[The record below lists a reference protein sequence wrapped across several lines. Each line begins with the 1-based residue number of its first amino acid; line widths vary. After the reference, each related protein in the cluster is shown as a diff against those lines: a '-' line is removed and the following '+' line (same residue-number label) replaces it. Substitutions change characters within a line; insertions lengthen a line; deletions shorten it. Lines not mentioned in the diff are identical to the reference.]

1 MTEATTPIEAAFEV
15 QRQTIEHGQ
24 QLFEQTLDAQQ
35 RGAETILR
43 NVFAAQRSA
52 QQQGL
57 DVTRQLV
64 DAQADAFGSVVDEG
78 FQATVDQ
85 QLAEVSELQD
95 DALDQFE
102 AELLDAI
109 EDLTDQQREFVAQSV
124 RAVLQAHDEV
134 ERGTVEGVQQAQAA
148 TESVQ
153 ETAEGVTQ
161 DVQETAEGVT
171 QDVQETA
178 EGVTQDVQETAEG
191 VTQDVQDAA
200 EGVAR
205 DVQDAA
211 EEAPDATGQQT
222 VTTAEIAV
230 EQLEDI
236 DGLGSTYADR
246 LRDAGIVSP
255 THLVEANLE
264 TIVEAADVREDQAEQ
279 WIELARAA

>member
-64 DAQADAFGSVVDEG
+64 DAQADAFGSVVDEE

-102 AELLDAI
+102 AELLGAI

-124 RAVLQAHDEV
+124 RAVLEAHDEV
-134 ERGTVEGVQQAQAA
+134 EQGTVEGVQQAQAA

-153 ETAEGVTQ
+153 ETAEGV
-161 DVQETAEGVT
+161 AR
-171 QDVQETA
+171 
-178 EGVTQDVQETAEG
+178 
-191 VTQDVQDAA
+191 DVQDAA

-205 DVQDAA
+205 NVQDAA

-279 WIELARAA
+279 WIESARAA

>member
-64 DAQADAFGSVVDEG
+64 DAQADAFGSVVDEE

-102 AELLDAI
+102 AELLGAI

-124 RAVLQAHDEV
+124 RAVLEAHDEV
-134 ERGTVEGVQQAQAA
+134 EQGTVEGVQQAQAA

-153 ETAEGVTQ
+153 ET
-161 DVQETAEGVT
+161 
-171 QDVQETA
+171 
-178 EGVTQDVQETAEG
+178 
-191 VTQDVQDAA
+191 A

-279 WIELARAA
+279 WIESARAA

>member
-43 NVFAAQRSA
+43 NVFAAQQSA

-102 AELLDAI
+102 AELLGAI

-161 DVQETAEGVT
+161 DVQETAEGV
-171 QDVQETA
+171 
-178 EGVTQDVQETAEG
+178 
-191 VTQDVQDAA
+191 
-200 EGVAR
+200 AR

-255 THLVEANLE
+255 RHLVEANLE

-279 WIELARAA
+279 WIESARAA

>member
-102 AELLDAI
+102 AELLGAI

-124 RAVLQAHDEV
+124 RAVLEAHDEV

-148 TESVQ
+148 TES
-153 ETAEGVTQ
+153 
-161 DVQETAEGVT
+161 VQETAEGVT

-279 WIELARAA
+279 WIESARAA

>member
-102 AELLDAI
+102 AELLGAI

-124 RAVLQAHDEV
+124 RAILEAHDEV
-134 ERGTVEGVQQAQAA
+134 EQGTVEGVQQAQAA

-153 ETAEGVTQ
+153 ENAEGV
-161 DVQETAEGVT
+161 AR
-171 QDVQETA
+171 
-178 EGVTQDVQETAEG
+178 
-191 VTQDVQDAA
+191 DVQDAA

-205 DVQDAA
+205 NVQDAA

-279 WIELARAA
+279 WIESARAA

>member
-1 MTEATTPIEAAFEV
+1 MTEATAPIEAAFEV

-35 RGAETILR
+35 HGAETILR

-102 AELLDAI
+102 AELLGAI
-109 EDLTDQQREFVAQSV
+109 EDLTDRQREFVAQSV
-124 RAVLQAHDEV
+124 RAVLEAHDEV
-134 ERGTVEGVQQAQAA
+134 EQGAVEGVQQAQAA

-153 ETAEGVTQ
+153 ETAEGVAR
-161 DVQETAEGVT
+161 DVQETAEGVAE
-171 QDVQETA
+171 DVQEAA
-178 EGVTQDVQETAEG
+178 EGVA
-191 VTQDVQDAA
+191 QDVQDAT
-200 EGVAR
+200 
-205 DVQDAA
+205 

-264 TIVEAADVREDQAEQ
+264 TIVEAADVPEDQAQQ
-279 WIELARAA
+279 WIESARAA